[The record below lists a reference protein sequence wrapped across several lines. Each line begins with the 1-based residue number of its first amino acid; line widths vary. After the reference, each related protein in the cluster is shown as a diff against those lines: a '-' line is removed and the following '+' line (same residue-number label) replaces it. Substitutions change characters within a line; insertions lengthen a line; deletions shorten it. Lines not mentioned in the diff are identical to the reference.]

1 MEAILTIL
9 AIIVLSALSNLMRRR
24 TPDEAPAP
32 PAGSE
37 EPWPAAP
44 PPPTARPADQPASP
58 SAPSRGFDWEKELR
72 RLLEVGPAEEKPPPL
87 PPPPAA
93 PPPVIQPP
101 PAALEPRAPRLRPRP
116 APAPAVR
123 ASTALPQ
130 PPAAAAQLA
139 PAGRS
144 QPAPAPMPMTAPA
157 QSLLLD
163 RSKERAM
170 YLDWLRTPRGLRQA
184 VVAQTIIGPPRAFD
198 DL

>member
-130 PPAAAAQLA
+130 TAGGRCATRACGAQPAGARPHADDGSSPEPPARSVQRTGDVPGLAAN
-139 PAGRS
+139 
-144 QPAPAPMPMTAPA
+144 
-157 QSLLLD
+157 
-163 RSKERAM
+163 
-170 YLDWLRTPRGLRQA
+170 
-184 VVAQTIIGPPRAFD
+184 PPRAAPSCGGSD
-198 DL
+198 HYRPPPRIR